1 MPTPPELNQQFASP
15 AERAAARDELQRL
28 GEFLREVIAAAD
40 GTAPVPGW
48 LAAELRKPLHGHRE
62 PPGERLARYHTVF
75 SDELQTIKDTVSGG
89 NESRLDD
96 ESLRAA
102 RYLARRLLAA
112 LLDCPPS
119 EVSLRLPASP

>member
-1 MPTPPELNQQFASP
+1 MPTSPELNQQFASP
-15 AERAAARDELQRL
+15 AERAAAQDELQRL

-48 LAAELRKPLHGHRE
+48 LAVELRKPLRGHRE
-62 PPGERLARYHTVF
+62 LPDERLARYHNVF
-75 SDELQTIKDTVSGG
+75 GDELQTIKDTVSGG
-89 NESRLDD
+89 DESRLDD

-112 LLDCPPS
+112 LLDCPLS
-119 EVSLRLPASP
+119 EVSQRLPMRP